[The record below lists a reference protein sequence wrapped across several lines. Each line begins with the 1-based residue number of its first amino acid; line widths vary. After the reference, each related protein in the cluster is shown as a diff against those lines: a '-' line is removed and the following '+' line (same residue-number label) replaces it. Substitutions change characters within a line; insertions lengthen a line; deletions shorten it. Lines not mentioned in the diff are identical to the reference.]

1 MPVQLNITLRQ
12 MRAFVTAYRL
22 RNLTHAADAM
32 SMTQSAMSAM
42 IRQFEESL
50 GLRLF
55 ERTPRVLRPTKAA
68 EKAFAQVEAILD
80 KVNALGSDMQDLA
93 EVRDRVLSFSCA
105 PALSSGVVPTVLAKL
120 QRLAPE
126 VRIVMYDAGDTSLIK
141 RVLDEEAEFSLG
153 FFEHEPE
160 AVSSEPLVMDHLSV
174 VCRADSA
181 LANKDRVVWEDLI
194 SEPMINLSKGVKV
207 QHLIAEAIS
216 TAGRAYR
223 PAYEISF
230 IHTAL
235 ALAAQGMG
243 LVVLPGYLIKGNPHV
258 GTLVAKKLHE
268 PVIERSLLVH
278 MRQGHTLS
286 PVALE
291 FLEMLKDHLAS
302 LS

>member
-1 MPVQLNITLRQ
+1 
-12 MRAFVTAYRL
+12 MRAFATAYRL

-68 EKAFAQVEAILD
+68 EVAYAQVEAILERI
-80 KVNALGSDMQDLA
+80 NALSAEMQDLA

-105 PALSSGVVPTVLAKL
+105 PALSCAVVPTVMAKL
-120 QRLAPE
+120 HKASPD
-126 VRIVMYDAGDTSLIK
+126 VRIVMYDAGDTSLIQ

-174 VCRADSA
+174 VCRADST
-181 LANKDRVVWEDLI
+181 LATKDRVTWEDLV
-194 SEPMINLSKGVKV
+194 SEPIINLSKGVKV
-207 QHLIAEAIS
+207 HHLINEALS

-230 IHTAL
+230 IQTAL

-278 MRQGHTLS
+278 TRQGHTLS
-286 PVALE
+286 AIAVE
-291 FLEMLKDHLAS
+291 FLEMLKEHLAS
-302 LS
+302 LG

>member
-1 MPVQLNITLRQ
+1 MSVQINITLRQ
-12 MRAFVTAYRL
+12 MRAFLTAYRL

-32 SMTQSAMSAM
+32 NMTQSAMSAM

-50 GLRLF
+50 GIQLF

-80 KVNALGSDMQDLA
+80 KVNALSADMHDLA
-93 EVRDRVLSFSCA
+93 DIHERVLAFSCA
-105 PALSSGVVPTVLAKL
+105 PALSAAVVPTVLAKL
-120 QRLAPE
+120 SRSAPE
-126 VRIVMYDAGDTSLIK
+126 VKIVLYDAGDSSLIK
-141 RVLDEEAEFSLG
+141 RVLDEEVEFSLG

-160 AVSSEPLVMDHLSV
+160 AVASTPLVMDHLSV

-181 LANKDRVVWEDLI
+181 LAARERVVWEDLV
-194 SEPMINLSKGVKV
+194 SEPIINLSKGVKV
-207 QHLIAEAIS
+207 HQMINEALS

-278 MRQGHTLS
+278 TRQGHTLS
-286 PVALE
+286 PVAVE
-291 FLEMLKDHLAS
+291 FLDMLKEHLAS

>member
-1 MPVQLNITLRQ
+1 

-50 GLRLF
+50 GIRLF

-68 EKAFAQVEAILD
+68 EKAFVQVEAILER
-80 KVNALGSDMQDLA
+80 VNALGADMLDLA
-93 EVRDRVLSFSCA
+93 ETRDRVLSFSCA
-105 PALSSGVVPTVLAKL
+105 PALASSVVPTVLAKM
-120 QRLAPE
+120 RRDSPE
-126 VRIVMYDAGDTSLIK
+126 VQIVMYDAGDASLIE
-141 RVLDEEAEFSLG
+141 RVLDEEVEFSLG

-160 AVSSEPLVMDHLSV
+160 AVSSVPLVMDHLSV

-181 LANKDRVVWEDLI
+181 LATQDRVVWEDLV
-194 SEPMINLSKGVKV
+194 SEPIINLSKGVKV
-207 QHLIAEAIS
+207 HHLISEALS
-216 TAGRAYR
+216 SAGRAYR

-278 MRQGHTLS
+278 TRQGHSLS
-286 PVALE
+286 AVAME

-302 LS
+302 LD